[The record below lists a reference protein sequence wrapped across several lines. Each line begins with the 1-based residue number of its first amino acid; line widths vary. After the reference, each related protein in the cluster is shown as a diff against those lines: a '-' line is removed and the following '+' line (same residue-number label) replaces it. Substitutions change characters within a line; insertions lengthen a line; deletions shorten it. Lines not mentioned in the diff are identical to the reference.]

1 MTTKYLEKK
10 KIRNRTALPTFGG
23 LLPSVAGV
31 RCRGGSSDSVCI
43 VQPTVFQKKWR
54 NFMTESKI
62 EVINEYD
69 GFPAFRMMGKDYL
82 LLNLGMDVDTGGV
95 IYHLRSE
102 FSGKCD
108 MGEVI
113 DTIELE
119 RNQRLTA

>member
-1 MTTKYLEKK
+1 
-10 KIRNRTALPTFGG
+10 
-23 LLPSVAGV
+23 
-31 RCRGGSSDSVCI
+31 
-43 VQPTVFQKKWR
+43 
-54 NFMTESKI
+54 MTEKAENKI
-62 EVINEYD
+62 ELISDYD
-69 GFPAFRMMGKDYL
+69 GFPAFRMTGKDYL

-108 MGEVI
+108 MGELI